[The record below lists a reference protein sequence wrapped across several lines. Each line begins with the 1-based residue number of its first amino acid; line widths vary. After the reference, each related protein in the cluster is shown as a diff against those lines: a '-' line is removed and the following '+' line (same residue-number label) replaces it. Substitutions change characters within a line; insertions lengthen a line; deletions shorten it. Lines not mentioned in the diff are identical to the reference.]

1 MTGKWKR
8 YGTPFLF
15 WFILLHLLWAV
26 MSPFLQILLSTEIV
40 KTPKTT
46 WSKANTP
53 DIIVKLGRTKYYA
66 DKYFI
71 YRLLCCENSETTSPN
86 DSPSLLWPENENC
99 TFLSAT
105 SLNKTILCASGEI
118 AGEIYIFCLTRS
130 CQCFPGISILVS
142 FNKFSLR
149 FNFKAIYR

>member
-1 MTGKWKR
+1 MVISSTVLGKANAKCHTLPNVSADGKGLDEYSYVFFRLVTGEWKR
-8 YGTPFLF
+8 YGTPFLL

-26 MSPFLQILLSTEIV
+26 MSPFVQILLSTEIV

-46 WSKANTP
+46 WSKANTS

-66 DKYFI
+66 DKYLI

-105 SLNKTILCASGEI
+105 SLNKTI
-118 AGEIYIFCLTRS
+118 
-130 CQCFPGISILVS
+130 
-142 FNKFSLR
+142 
-149 FNFKAIYR
+149 